1 MSKLSNFIFEDNFN
15 QNYESIY
22 ESSIATNT
30 NTKNSVRIENL
41 LSFIKNDKT
50 EDKIIKDI
58 LNIISQVIF
67 ENLSSDEFDEVALK
81 FMNKLNDLFKDL
93 MNRLKVCSNHKESL
107 ISVLVNLE
115 SLNFSFAKFYK
126 KFNENFQTYNEKQ
139 KNLMKIIPN
148 GLKIYFKLFEE
159 NYEIIHTNRPETLKS
174 FLINIISVI
183 NYFPLM
189 IRPYESRLESI
200 FKNILTNICLSSN
213 SEKEILNAV
222 CVCYTLFIRLSP
234 DINTKINLFLKKILT
249 NFEFYTNVFIPK
261 TVKTLKS
268 NVNESE
274 VKNFDSNLNFFNFKD
289 SKQKFLKNPNLQIA
303 FKILNI
309 LTKLLKYVF
318 KSIPK
323 NTSTEI
329 NFTDLLNFVINNIKS
344 YITLPFN
351 FEKDELVLEGL
362 KVSDYKIF
370 KEINQLQSLKIFKF
384 LIKNF
389 SDYFYYFIPAIKN
402 TFSTLIIKF
411 DEYTKLYDNYKE
423 TLKVLKVIIERFD
436 SNLNSVVEDLIFKL
450 CVNNLIDLLVSFT
463 ERKDKTVVRIDQNY
477 FKLKTLKN
485 KAQKN
490 KPSLSLI
497 QMAKK
502 EAFNENLEK
511 YSNSEME
518 EILNLYLNSKLLN
531 FNPFSL
537 HHVFPKR
544 QSFIFIN

>member
-1 MSKLSNFIFEDNFN
+1 MSKLSNFLLEDNFN
-15 QNYESIY
+15 QNYESLY
-22 ESSIATNT
+22 ESSITTSKKNT
-30 NTKNSVRIENL
+30 GRIESL

-58 LNIISQVIF
+58 LNLISQVIL
-67 ENLSSDEFDEVALK
+67 ENLSADEFDEVALK

-93 MNRLKVCSNHKESL
+93 MNRLKVCSNQKDSL
-107 ISVLVNLE
+107 LSVLVNLE
-115 SLNFSFAKFYK
+115 SLNFSYAKFFK
-126 KFNENFQTYNEKQ
+126 KFNENFQTYNEKH

-148 GLKIYFKLFEE
+148 GLKIFFKLFEE
-159 NYEIIHTNRPETLKS
+159 NYELIYTSRPETLKS
-174 FLINIISVI
+174 FLINIINLI

-200 FKNILTNICLSSN
+200 FKNILTNTCLSSN
-213 SEKEILNAV
+213 SDKEILNAV

-234 DINTKINLFLKKILT
+234 DINTKINLFLKKILA
-249 NFEFYTNVFIPK
+249 NFEFYTNIFIPK
-261 TVKTLKS
+261 TVKTLRS

-274 VKNFDSNLNFFNFKD
+274 VKNFDSNFNFFNFKE
-289 SKQKFLKNPNLQIA
+289 SKQKFLKNPNFQMA
-303 FKILNI
+303 FKVLNI
-309 LTKLLKYVF
+309 LAKLLKNVF
-318 KSIPK
+318 KSIPR

-329 NFTDLLNFVINNIKS
+329 NFSDLMNFLINNIKS
-344 YITLPFN
+344 YITFPFN
-351 FEKDELVLEGL
+351 LDKDELVLEGL
-362 KVSDYKIF
+362 KISDYKIF
-370 KEINQLQSLKIFKF
+370 KEINQLQSLKMFKF

-389 SDYFYYFIPAIKN
+389 SGYFYYFIPAIKS
-402 TFSTLIIKF
+402 TFSILIIKF

-423 TLKVLKVIIERFD
+423 TLKVMKLIIEQFD

-463 ERKDKTVVRIDQNY
+463 ERKDKTVVKIDQNY

-485 KAQKN
+485 QTQKN

-518 EILNLYLNSKLLN
+518 EILNLYLDSK
-531 FNPFSL
+531 
-537 HHVFPKR
+537 
-544 QSFIFIN
+544 